1 MTVSIIKASGL
12 SRAAPDTGPRR
23 RHRVHPAG
31 NAPVGDGAHA
41 ILAGMDLTVTQ
52 GESVAIVGPS
62 GTGKTTLLN
71 ILNGLLQPDAGQLE
85 IFGRDTDTLGA
96 NGWAYWR
103 RIHIATV
110 FQDANLIPTLS
121 LGRNV
126 AFRSALAGCPDI
138 AGERAVMD
146 ALGIGTLLDRYPD
159 EVSGG
164 ERQRGAIA
172 AAFAMKP
179 RLLLAD
185 EPTGSLD
192 EASSKRV
199 AELLFGGIRERQLTA
214 VIATHNLEFAGQ
226 CDRVLQLSGGRLRP
240 VADGDAPP
248 T

>member
-12 SRAAPDTGPRR
+12 TRAVPDTSQRR
-23 RHRVHPAG
+23 RGRVQPAG
-31 NAPVGDGAHA
+31 KDPAGDCAHPV
-41 ILAGMDLTVTQ
+41 LAGMDLTVTQ

-71 ILNGLLQPDAGQLE
+71 ILNGLLQPDAGKLE
-85 IFGRDTDTLGA
+85 VFGRDTATLGA
-96 NGWAYWR
+96 NGWARWR
-103 RIHIATV
+103 RNHIATV

-126 AFRSALAGCPDI
+126 AFRSALAGCPDVE
-138 AGERAVMD
+138 GERAIMD
-146 ALGIGTLLDRYPD
+146 ALGIGRLMDRYPD

-164 ERQRGAIA
+164 ERQRGAVA

-192 EASSKRV
+192 ETSSKRV

-214 VIATHNLEFAGQ
+214 VIATHNLEFARQ

-240 VADGDAPP
+240 VSDRDAPP